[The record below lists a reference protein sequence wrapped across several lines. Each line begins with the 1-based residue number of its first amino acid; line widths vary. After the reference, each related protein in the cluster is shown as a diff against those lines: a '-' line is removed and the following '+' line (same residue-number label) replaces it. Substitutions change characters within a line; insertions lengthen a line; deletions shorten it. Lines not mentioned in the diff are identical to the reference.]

1 MQKRHFAAL
10 WKMKHEISWKKIRR
24 FRICEKHVMKSLQG
38 CGWHVAEAE
47 ISSAYRS
54 FSNEKIMGKLGI
66 YIGIDHVNVT
76 LLAMPSKKI
85 FSNLYYL
92 FHHLSTTN
100 PELWICQFVSYLSAF
115 YFVHFDLNRKLLLPQ
130 KNWK

>member
-1 MQKRHFAAL
+1 
-10 WKMKHEISWKKIRR
+10 MKHEILWKKNRR
-24 FRICEKHVMKSLQG
+24 FEIREKHVMNSLQG

-85 FSNLYYL
+85 FLTYIIFFITCQQRILNSESANL
-92 FHHLSTTN
+92 FHIYQHFILSI
-100 PELWICQFVSYLSAF
+100 LI
-115 YFVHFDLNRKLLLPQ
+115 
-130 KNWK
+130 

>member
-1 MQKRHFAAL
+1 
-10 WKMKHEISWKKIRR
+10 MKKNRIFEIR
-24 FRICEKHVMKSLQG
+24 EKHVMKSLQG

-85 FSNLYYL
+85 FPNLTYNIFFIKCQQRILNSESANL
-92 FHHLSTTN
+92 FHIYQHFILSI
-100 PELWICQFVSYLSAF
+100 LI
-115 YFVHFDLNRKLLLPQ
+115 
-130 KNWK
+130 